1 MTWCDIVRWLWRV
14 LRYTHGLLIFAQWL
28 LIVVGRFIEKQLA
41 IVPMTLQL
49 SFFRI
54 NKKKCC
60 SV

>member
-1 MTWCDIVRWLWRV
+1 MHGGYYV
-14 LRYTHGLLIFAQWL
+14 THTDYFAQWL